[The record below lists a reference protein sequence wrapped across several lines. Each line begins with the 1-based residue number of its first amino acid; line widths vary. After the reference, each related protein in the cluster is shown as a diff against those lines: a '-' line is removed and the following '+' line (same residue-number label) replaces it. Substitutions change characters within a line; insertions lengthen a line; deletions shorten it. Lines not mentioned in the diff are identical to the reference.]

1 MGRFRGM
8 LHKISNYI
16 KTKVNMALTFVVLV
30 AIATISFAQDLSGNY
45 EKVSGSVFVVNTLED
60 YDVGLKGTFS
70 DDSPF
75 KSLEDLPN
83 DMPTPRSLGKG
94 TGFLISKEGY
104 VVTNDHVVNVGNTYV
119 LVDQDGN
126 QFDATLVGTDKFT
139 DLAVLK
145 IDKPE
150 KLKERTILEF
160 GEDPK
165 VGHPVYIIG
174 HPINMSFILSTG
186 HVTSVDSRKQKFSK
200 FIQTDAVVNKGNSG
214 GPMFN
219 FDNQVVGVVTALVS
233 PTGYYIGYGYATPP
247 SVATA
252 IVEELVSKGYIWRP
266 VIGFS
271 ILDIKE
277 ETSRF
282 IPEQYRNSVGV
293 YVAEVQPQS
302 AALEAG
308 IQIGDIVITFNGI
321 PATVESM
328 IDQINKMSE
337 QDTIKLKIL
346 RKSSSGDK
354 TIELELKAK
363 NRE

>member
-1 MGRFRGM
+1 MGRFRRM

-16 KTKVNMALTFVVLV
+16 KSNVKIALTFVTLV
-30 AIATISFAQDLSGNY
+30 VIATMSFAQDLSSNY

-60 YDVGLKGTFS
+60 YDLGLEGTFS
-70 DDSPF
+70 DNSPF
-75 KSLEDLPN
+75 KSLEALPK
-83 DMPTPRSLGKG
+83 DMPSPRSLGKG
-94 TGFLISKEGY
+94 TGFLISKDGY
-104 VVTNDHVVNVGNTYV
+104 VVTNDHVVNVGNKYV

-126 QFDATLVGTDKFT
+126 MFDATLVGTDKFT

-145 IDKPE
+145 IDNPDAIKN
-150 KLKERTILEF
+150 RTILEF
-160 GEDPK
+160 GKDPK

-219 FDNQVVGVVTALVS
+219 FDNQVIGVVTALVS

-252 IVEELVSKGYIWRP
+252 IVDELVSKGYIWRP

-271 ILDIKE
+271 ILDIVE
-277 ETSRF
+277 QTARF
-282 IPEQYRNSVGV
+282 IPDTHQDSVGV
-293 YVAEVQPQS
+293 YVADIQPNS

-308 IQIGDIVITFNGI
+308 IKVSDVIISSNGI

-328 IDQINKMSE
+328 IDQINAMAE

-346 RKSSSGDK
+346 RKSSSGD
-354 TIELELKAK
+354 TMLELELKAK